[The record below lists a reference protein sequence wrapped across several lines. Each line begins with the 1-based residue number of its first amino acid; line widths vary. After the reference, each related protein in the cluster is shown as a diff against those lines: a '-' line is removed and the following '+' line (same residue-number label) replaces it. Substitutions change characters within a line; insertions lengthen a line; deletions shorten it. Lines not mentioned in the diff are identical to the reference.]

1 LFSSCL
7 LKIFITNNL
16 GFEYLYKTWLD
27 LSAKRVYSDKIKTW
41 GTLTIIYPY
50 PVLRIFECQNPSFIS
65 DSIGIPNGTKKME
78 KKWEAGAGLESY
90 SYRRGWLTLQSI
102 DVTTW

>member
-1 LFSSCL
+1 MQ
-7 LKIFITNNL
+7 NL
-16 GFEYLYKTWLD
+16 GVSFALKPWSYLNILP
-27 LSAKRVYSDKIKTW
+27 IN
-41 GTLTIIYPY
+41 YPY

-102 DVTTW
+102 NVTTW